1 MALVDDPYN
10 SGAGRFIERLLVDG
24 LVNLNKLE
32 GYQSGPEKSLF
43 SIVDE
48 STQKTRQRITSP

>member
-48 STQKTRQRITSP
+48 STQ